1 MKSII
6 FLELGQPT
14 LAMAFRNN
22 LKSNPSLYVR
32 FPTMQCHINTYI
44 PGTPILASCAGS
56 ASQQWLMQDKFKWQ
70 A

>member
-1 MKSII
+1 
-6 FLELGQPT
+6 
-14 LAMAFRNN
+14 
-22 LKSNPSLYVR
+22 
-32 FPTMQCHINTYI
+32 MQCHINTYI